1 MYTTTTSRRLGGGA
15 LVRERKDFTTNN
27 SWIFTDINK
36 THNITTKRNSVD
48 ITKAGGIHD
57 VDIRI
62 LCWIMTC
69 PNNLHIFAIHV
80 KNTWGKRC
88 DILLFMSS
96 NPDKDF
102 PAIGLRTQEG
112 HNHLTDK
119 SMKAWRHVFEHYRD
133 KADWFLKADDDTYVI
148 VENLKYLLKDY
159 NTSEPIFFGQN
170 FVKPD
175 TKQPFNTGGPGYV
188 LSKEALIRLGTR
200 GNNSEECKQDGE
212 FEDVD
217 VSKCLLKFGVKI
229 GNTLDEQHRTRFHH
243 LTIDKYLFGTY
254 PSWYYEYNTKTLSKG
269 PDSMSDYT
277 SCKKYEPN
285 WESIDS
291 RPLPGWF
298 DDSKV
303 GILIHWGVFSVPS
316 ILSEWFWYQW
326 KTKTPVLVDF
336 MKKNY
341 RPDFTYPD
349 FAPQLTA
356 EFFDA
361 KEWANLLKLS
371 GAK

>member
-1 MYTTTTSRRLGGGA
+1 MQFQKYGSQKCHYSTSNTIIHVLNLKVIGLISLVCIVFCAISYTMMYTTTISRRLGGGV
-15 LVRERKDFTTNN
+15 LVRKSKDFTTNN
-27 SWIFTDINK
+27 SWIFTESNK
-36 THNITTKRNSVD
+36 THNIKSHRNSVD
-48 ITKAGGIHD
+48 IISTTLKPEKADGIHG

-96 NPDKDF
+96 KPDKDF

-119 SMKAWRHVFEHYRD
+119 SMQAWRHVFEHYRD
-133 KADWFLKADDDTYVI
+133 KADWFFKADDDTYVI

-159 NTSEPIFFGQN
+159 NTSEPIFFGQH

-175 TKQPFNTGGPGYV
+175 TKQSFNTGGPGYV
-188 LSKEALIRLGTR
+188 LSKEALIKLGTR
-200 GNNSEECKQDGE
+200 GNNIEECKQDGE

-269 PDSMSDYT
+269 PDSMSDYVI
-277 SCKKYEPN
+277 SFHYVKPELMHI
-285 WESIDS
+285 ID
-291 RPLPGWF
+291 
-298 DDSKV
+298 
-303 GILIHWGVFSVPS
+303 
-316 ILSEWFWYQW
+316 
-326 KTKTPVLVDF
+326 
-336 MKKNY
+336 
-341 RPDFTYPD
+341 
-349 FAPQLTA
+349 
-356 EFFDA
+356 FFIYH
-361 KEWANLLKLS
+361 LKLYNIHS
-371 GAK
+371 S